1 MIRHELLPSG
11 GHPDGRL
18 QVAKDRYSIG
28 DIRCGGAA
36 HRRKTVAE
44 PRPVATYAR
53 AWNAR
58 IAVCDCFRRRVA
70 PPERHV

>member
-1 MIRHELLPSG
+1 MIRHELLTSG
-11 GHPDGRL
+11 GHLDNRL

-36 HRRKTVAE
+36 HRRKTVAG
-44 PRPVATYAR
+44 PGPVATYAR
-53 AWNAR
+53 TGNAR
-58 IAVCDCFRRRVA
+58 IAVCHCFRRRVA